1 VKLEKK
7 YLVAGAIGLVT
18 VTGALMYLQY
28 KRLMNY
34 VIKVKRVVVNRI
46 DSGSVDLNLFLNFT
60 NNSDIGF
67 TIESQSHNIY
77 INDTL
82 VSKIENNTPNQILP
96 KSTSVIG
103 VNIKFNP
110 NKIINI
116 LGKNIVDFLTSSDKL
131 RIKIDMK
138 FRVKLWF
145 FKVNIPYVYET
156 TLKDLLNT
164 KKEK

>member
-1 VKLEKK
+1 MKLEKK

>member
-1 VKLEKK
+1 MKLEKK

-110 NKIINI
+110 HKIINI
-116 LGKNIVDFLTSSDKL
+116 LGKNIIDFLTSSDKL

>member
-1 VKLEKK
+1 MKLEKK

-34 VIKVKRVVVNRI
+34 VIKVKRVFVNRI
-46 DSGSVDLNLFLNFT
+46 DSNSVDLNLFLNFT

-82 VSKIENNTPNQILP
+82 VSKIENNTPNQISP